1 MTARLPGPK
10 RVAAFDL
17 DLPTSYPGA
26 SAAGERTLLVVWRS
40 AVPVGTLELSDSEL
54 ADRDAVVAA
63 ARALERR
70 AAAAPPA
77 VTGRALPTISVV
89 VPTVVARTADL
100 QLLLDGLGE
109 LEYPDHE
116 VILVDNRRTIPEV
129 DPLPAIIAGRTRV
142 RVVRQPVPGIS
153 AARNAGCAAARG
165 EIIAFTDDDVRVDRN
180 WLRAIG
186 RRFVT
191 EPDLQAVTGLILPA
205 ELETPAQIW
214 FEDYYGG
221 FSGERT
227 FSPATVRP
235 VPARRLLRG
244 ARVEAEVR
252 GVPERR
258 RFAVYGIGAFGAGAN
273 MAFRKSAVKAI
284 GGFDEALGTG
294 TTSRGGE
301 DLAAL
306 ISLAWR
312 GHPFGYEPA
321 AVVHHRHRRE
331 YDELLHQMR
340 GNGIG
345 FTAMLMSLV
354 LHDPRHLV
362 GVGAQLPLAGAR
374 VTAAVVRRLTAVRS
388 SAPVGS
394 APVGSAPSPSTDG
407 PPRRMM
413 VSELGSYP
421 LGPGAYLRSRRARAI
436 ARRRAAAGQPDPR
449 EGVET
454 RR

>member
-1 MTARLPGPK
+1 MTARLPDPK
-10 RVAAFDL
+10 RVATFDL
-17 DLPTSYPGA
+17 DLPTSYPDA
-26 SAAGERTLLVVWRS
+26 SATGERTLLVVWR
-40 AVPVGTLELSDSEL
+40 ATVPVGTLDLSGPEL
-54 ADRDAVVAA
+54 ADRDVVVAA
-63 ARALERR
+63 AQALERS
-70 AAAAPPA
+70 AASAPPA
-77 VTGRALPTISVV
+77 ATGQALPMISVV

-109 LEYPDHE
+109 LDYPDHE
-116 VILVDNRRTIPEV
+116 VILVDNRRTVPEA
-129 DPLPAIIAGRTRV
+129 DPLPAIVAGRSRV

-153 AARNAGCAAARG
+153 AARNAGSAAARG

-180 WLRAIG
+180 WLRALG
-186 RRFVT
+186 HRFVA
-191 EPDLQAVTGLILPA
+191 EPQLQAVTGLILPA

-227 FSPATVRP
+227 FSPVTVRP
-235 VPARRLLRG
+235 VPATRLFRG

-252 GVPERR
+252 GVTERR

-273 MAFRKSAVKAI
+273 MAFRTSAVKAI

-294 TTSRGGE
+294 TPSRGGE

-321 AVVHHRHRRE
+321 AVVHHRHRRG
-331 YDELLHQMR
+331 YDELLHQLR

-345 FTAMLMSLV
+345 FTAMLTSLV
-354 LHDPRHLV
+354 LSDPRHVV
-362 GVGAQLPLAGAR
+362 GIGAQLPLAAARITGA
-374 VTAAVVRRLTAVRS
+374 VLRRLTGRTSSQSGGPSS
-388 SAPVGS
+388 SAPI
-394 APVGSAPSPSTDG
+394 DG
-407 PPRRMM
+407 PPRQMM

-421 LGPGAYLRSRRARAI
+421 LGPGAYLRSRRARATAGRRSVARQRTPPENGQ
-436 ARRRAAAGQPDPR
+436 ARR
-449 EGVET
+449 
-454 RR
+454 